1 MDFKLVD
8 NMTPEQQKSCD
19 SACSVLISLIPTFQ
33 ADLKK
38 EKDNEELDIQ
48 QLGVSSFKAW
58 VKSRLLVLPASGLKS
73 LCEQVKLQESQLADL
88 YLPEAQLAIW
98 RYWPVALATLRP
110 DPESPVEW
118 VQVTY
123 TAAQE
128 NGKIVQSGATTVA
141 PVQVSSAGLLDMLYY
156 NLSMFLHRSLSESI
170 ARSTWKPLGESG
182 VNLPDMPDFAEA
194 LAERRN
200 AVAAVK
206 AAAEAG
212 QDVGNISGK
221 EIMGTPGILQGPP
234 PAVATIKEPEVIV
247 PPNYPK
253 S

>member
-1 MDFKLVD
+1 
-8 NMTPEQQKSCD
+8 
-19 SACSVLISLIPTFQ
+19 
-33 ADLKK
+33 
-38 EKDNEELDIQ
+38 
-48 QLGVSSFKAW
+48 
-58 VKSRLLVLPASGLKS
+58 VKSRLLTLPASGLKS
-73 LCEQVKLQESQLADL
+73 LCDQVNLQESQLADL
-88 YLPEAQLAIW
+88 YLPETQLAIW

-170 ARSTWKPLGESG
+170 ARSTWKPLEESG

-194 LAERRN
+194 LVERRN
-200 AVAAVK
+200 AVAAAKLV
-206 AAAEAG
+206 AS

-234 PAVATIKEPEVIV
+234 PAEATIKEPEVIV